1 VEVAGKA
8 DGITTKQEVSMAK
21 LSTAGWVAHNVGLS
35 ACLGGLL
42 FGKLALNPNLQVLSD
57 KSERGKVLNTTWNR
71 YNAVNAASLG
81 TAAATWF
88 VGRAGISGDVI
99 DDDARGYV
107 LAKDVLFVASALSGL
122 ASIVAGRRLTAQ
134 APDGAVP
141 IESGTEPAAET
152 PEEAAGLLRTV
163 NQLGNLNIVLIT
175 AIIAVTTILS
185 QKAGQSTKWS
195 AVSRFLP

>member
-1 VEVAGKA
+1 MG
-8 DGITTKQEVSMAK
+8 K
-21 LSTAGWVAHNVGLS
+21 LSTAGWVVHELGLS

-42 FGKLALNPNLQVLSD
+42 FGKLALNPNLEVLND
-57 KSERGKVLNTTWNR
+57 RSERGKLLNTTWNR
-71 YNAVNAASLG
+71 YNAVNATALG
-81 TAAATWF
+81 TSAATWF

-99 DDDARGYV
+99 DDEARGYV

-122 ASIVAGRRLTAQ
+122 ASIIAGRRLTAQ
-134 APDGAVP
+134 APEGAVP

-163 NQLGNLNIVLIT
+163 NQLGNLNIALIV

-195 AVSRFLP
+195 LASRFLP

>member
-1 VEVAGKA
+1 MG
-8 DGITTKQEVSMAK
+8 K
-21 LSTAGWVAHNVGLS
+21 LSTLGWVAHELGLS

-42 FGKLALNPNLQVLSD
+42 FGKLALNPNLAVLSD
-57 KSERGKVLNTTWNR
+57 RSDRGKLLNTTWNR
-71 YNAVNAASLG
+71 YNAVNAAALV

-99 DDDARGYV
+99 DDEARGWV
-107 LAKDVLFVASALSGL
+107 LAKDVLFIASALSGL

-141 IESGTEPAAET
+141 IESGTEPATET
-152 PEEAAGLLRTV
+152 PDEAAGLLRTV
-163 NQLGNLNIVLIT
+163 NQLGNLNIALIT

-195 AVSRFLP
+195 VASRFLP

>member
-1 VEVAGKA
+1 MG
-8 DGITTKQEVSMAK
+8 K
-21 LSTAGWVAHNVGLS
+21 LSTAGWVVHELGLS

-42 FGKLALNPNLQVLSD
+42 FGKLALNPNLEVLND
-57 KSERGKVLNTTWNR
+57 RSERGKLLNTTWNR
-71 YNAVNAASLG
+71 YNAVNATALG

-99 DDDARGYV
+99 DDEARGYV

-122 ASIVAGRRLTAQ
+122 ASIIAGRRLTAQ
-134 APDGAVP
+134 APEGAVP

-163 NQLGNLNIVLIT
+163 NQLGNLNIALIV

-195 AVSRFLP
+195 LASRFLP